1 MNKPLSSLFSL
12 ATLSQQTIQAFADAA
27 LPPPR
32 VIPNEHGPYL
42 SRYTL
47 DSTGSTGE
55 GHLFLHHFHAD
66 DASQELHSHPWS
78 GTSLILAG
86 SYMEERMVNGSI
98 RERVL
103 NPGDV
108 NKLEPDTF
116 HRVELLDQERGVW
129 TLFAVGARVQEWSF
143 MDRSTGKLTPWRD
156 ALVARGLLT

>member
-47 DSTGSTGE
+47 AGSPGE

-66 DASQELHSHPWS
+66 DASDELHSHPWS

-86 SYMEERMVNGSI
+86 SYMEERMVNGAI

-103 NPGDV
+103 NPGDINV
-108 NKLEPDTF
+108 LAPDTF
-116 HRVELLDQERGVW
+116 HRVELLDQEHGVW
-129 TLFAVGARVQEWSF
+129 TLFSAGVRVQEWSF
-143 MDRSTGKLTPWRD
+143 MDRTTGKLTPWRD
-156 ALVARGLLT
+156 ALVARGLL

>member
-12 ATLSQQTIQAFADAA
+12 ATLSQQTIQAFADSA

-47 DSTGSTGE
+47 GGSTGE
-55 GHLFLHHFHAD
+55 GHIFLHHFHAD
-66 DASQELHSHPWS
+66 DASESLHNHPWT

-86 SYMEERMVNGSI
+86 SYTEERMVNGSI

-116 HRVELLDQERGVW
+116 HRVELLDQEHGVW
-129 TLFAVGARVQEWSF
+129 TLFAVGQRVQSWSF
-143 MDRSTGKLTPWRD
+143 MNRSTGVLTPWRD
-156 ALVARGLLT
+156 ALVERGLLT